1 MSRSKCP
8 FPDRFELQSVIHRW
22 NPGQR
27 GYSKE
32 LVPAIAIKNNGWY
45 TVYSNDMPNLQLWQ
59 RRVYDTSLRWYDLQ
73 RKIDN
78 GTFILY
84 QQEEDIDIDI
94 SELL

>member
-8 FPDRFELQSVIHRW
+8 FPDQFELQFVRYRW
-22 NPGQR
+22 NPGTR
-27 GYSKE
+27 DYTSE
-32 LVPAIAIKNNGWY
+32 ILPALAVKNNGWY
-45 TVYSNDMPNLQLWQ
+45 TVYSNDRPNLQLWQ
-59 RRVYDTSLRWYDLQ
+59 RISYAVSLRWYDLQ

-94 SELL
+94 SELM

>member
-8 FPDRFELQSVIHRW
+8 FPDRFELQAVIYKW

-27 GYSKE
+27 GYRSE
-32 LVPAIAIKNNGWY
+32 IVPAIAVKNNGWY
-45 TVYSNDMPNLQLWQ
+45 TVYDNDHPNLQLWQ
-59 RRVYDTSLRWYDLQ
+59 RHMLDSSLRWYDLQ

-84 QQEEDIDIDI
+84 QQDEDVDIDI
-94 SELL
+94 SELM